1 MSKETFKEFVSH
13 IDPCALE
20 KARQRMEEELKNYAI
35 QTAVEKYVEQFGY
48 DRENQQDGMAIDF
61 AKGDFIAGAEFMYL
75 WMIKE
80 FIVIREADIQELLD
94 HRIKEE

>member
-1 MSKETFKEFVSH
+1 MSKEALKEF
-13 IDPCALE
+13 IDSMNPESLE
-20 KARQRMEEELKNYAI
+20 KTRQWMEEEIKKDTI
-35 QTAVEKYVEQFGY
+35 QTAAEKYVEQFGY

-80 FIVIREADIQELLD
+80 FVVIREADFQEILD

>member
-1 MSKETFKEFVSH
+1 MTSTLQEFISSMN
-13 IDPCALE
+13 PESLE
-20 KARQRMEEELKNYAI
+20 KTRKRMEEEIKNDAI
-35 QTAVEKYVEQFGY
+35 QTASEKYVEQFGY
-48 DRENQQDGMAIDF
+48 DRKDQQDGLAIDF

-80 FIVIREADIQELLD
+80 FVVIRESDIQELLD